1 MAKSNKSLVNLALGG
16 NKKATPAKKKEVVI
30 EKKLT
35 PEEEKEL
42 KDEERDL
49 KAKETVKNLLD
60 GAEISLTPKVKE
72 NDDLLEV
79 DETQVK
85 SADWLQD
92 QVALLTS
99 ENELLK
105 GELAV
110 AKGDYQRI
118 FSENQRVK
126 SGAGVQND
134 EELKK
139 GVLTIFHEI
148 QSQYM
153 KNPGFRPD
161 GIPNFFILPV
171 AFINRLIV
179 FFPFLAKEKRF

>member
-1 MAKSNKSLVNLALGG
+1 M
-16 NKKATPAKKKEVVI
+16 KKELLIIVYKINVQGLSRHQAQQQLHVFI
-30 EKKLT
+30 NHY
-35 PEEEKEL
+35 
-42 KDEERDL
+42 
-49 KAKETVKNLLD
+49 NL
-60 GAEISLTPKVKE
+60 S
-72 NDDLLEV
+72 
-79 DETQVK
+79 
-85 SADWLQD
+85 
-92 QVALLTS
+92 
-99 ENELLK
+99 
-105 GELAV
+105 
-110 AKGDYQRI
+110 
-118 FSENQRVK
+118 
-126 SGAGVQND
+126 ND

>member
-16 NKKATPAKKKEVVI
+16 NKKTTPAKKKEVVI

-35 PEEEKEL
+35 PEEE
-42 KDEERDL
+42 RDL

-60 GAEISLTPKVKE
+60 DAEISLTPKVKE
-72 NDDLLEV
+72 NDDFLEV

-118 FSENQRVK
+118 FNENQRIK
-126 SGAGVQND
+126 AGEGLQND
-134 EELKK
+134 DELRK

>member
-1 MAKSNKSLVNLALGG
+1 MPIG
-16 NKKATPAKKKEVVI
+16 
-30 EKKLT
+30 
-35 PEEEKEL
+35 
-42 KDEERDL
+42 
-49 KAKETVKNLLD
+49 
-60 GAEISLTPKVKE
+60 
-72 NDDLLEV
+72 
-79 DETQVK
+79 
-85 SADWLQD
+85 LQD

-118 FSENQRVK
+118 FNENQRIK
-126 SGAGVQND
+126 AGAGVQND

-153 KNPGFRPD
+153 KILGSDPMVYPIFS
-161 GIPNFFILPV
+161 FFLWH
-171 AFINRLIV
+171 L
-179 FFPFLAKEKRF
+179 LTD

>member
-16 NKKATPAKKKEVVI
+16 NKKATPAKKKEVVV
-30 EKKLT
+30 EKKLS
-35 PEEEKEL
+35 PE
-42 KDEERDL
+42 EERDL

-60 GAEISLTPKVKE
+60 GAEINLTPKPKE
-72 NDDLLEV
+72 EDLLEV

-118 FSENQRVK
+118 FNENQRIK
-126 SGAGVQND
+126 AGAGVQND

>member
-16 NKKATPAKKKEVVI
+16 NKKATPAKKKEVVV
-30 EKKLT
+30 EKKLS
-35 PEEEKEL
+35 PE
-42 KDEERDL
+42 EERDL

-60 GAEISLTPKVKE
+60 GAEIDLTAKPKE
-72 NDDLLEV
+72 EDLLEV

-118 FSENQRVK
+118 FNENQRIK
-126 SGAGVQND
+126 AGAGVQND

>member
-16 NKKATPAKKKEVVI
+16 NKKATPAKKKEVVV
-30 EKKLT
+30 EKKLS
-35 PEEEKEL
+35 PE
-42 KDEERDL
+42 EERDL

-60 GAEISLTPKVKE
+60 GAEINLTPKPKE
-72 NDDLLEV
+72 EDLLEV

-118 FSENQRVK
+118 FNENQRVK
-126 SGAGVQND
+126 AGADVQND